1 MKKRKIF
8 SCGLLIFVLVIVCI
22 TVVSFLFRD
31 NNDFVSFFGN
41 VLGAVISGI
50 ITFVVLFITI
60 KQGNENQETALRLQS
75 ALQVESNL
83 LHTLEKR
90 REVVAESVNKLDDL
104 LFMVQ
109 ILKIEN
115 VDEISKERKDLIK
128 IFSDYREAMNVIKL
142 NTDIYVDTSKCDGC
156 NDCAIKFYGELS
168 RRKTKLYECFNKIDR
183 NCNSMVQK
191 LQEALDN
198 SIDAKNLLIK
208 QEAYQKKLVFYEGQ
222 IQRDKDCYA
231 MNPADQKLFEKMKQS
246 EKEYVKLQ
254 ENIQTID
261 EQVQTAL
268 NVIGEK
274 NKKAREEA
282 NYIQMNDKMEL
293 YNAVMLYFDAYSVYI
308 DQNKEYVMKNGILF
322 DKKCKKYTLE

>member
-1 MKKRKIF
+1 MKKRKFF
-8 SCGLLIFVLVIVCI
+8 SCGLLIFVLVILCI
-22 TVVSFLFRD
+22 TVVSFLFRE
-31 NNDFVSFFGN
+31 NNDFVGFFGN

-90 REVVAESVNKLDDL
+90 REVISESVNKLDDL

-208 QEAYQKKLVFYEGQ
+208 QETYQKKIVFYEGQ

-231 MNPADQKLFEKMKQS
+231 MNPADQKMFEKMKQS

>member
-8 SCGLLIFVLVIVCI
+8 SCGLLIFVLVILCI
-22 TVVSFLFRD
+22 TVVSFLFRE
-31 NNDFVSFFGN
+31 NNDFVGFFGN

-142 NTDIYVDTSKCDGC
+142 NTNIYVDTSKCDGC

-168 RRKTKLYECFNKIDR
+168 RKKTKLCECFSKIDR

-198 SIDAKNLLIK
+198 SIDVKNLLVK
-208 QEAYQKKLVFYEGQ
+208 QEEYQKKLVFYEGQ
-222 IQRDKDCYA
+222 IQRDKDYYA
-231 MNPADQKLFEKMKQS
+231 MNPADQNMFEKMKQS

-293 YNAVMLYFDAYSVYI
+293 YNAIMLYFDAYSVYI